1 MLFALM
7 EVEGSLP
14 KVSNI
19 LKSITK
25 RKGEAAS
32 LIKAGLHELEILKNN
47 LEHLGLKVW
56 IKSAIFSVH
65 NIFQCPMFRYSHSL
79 DWL

>member
-1 MLFALM
+1 MESTSSKSQIQSYLCSRGLPEHFITMLFALM

-25 RKGEAAS
+25 RKSEAAS
-32 LIKAGLHELEILKNN
+32 LIKSGLHELEILKNN
-47 LEHLGLKVW
+47 LEHLGLKV
-56 IKSAIFSVH
+56 
-65 NIFQCPMFRYSHSL
+65 
-79 DWL
+79 

>member
-25 RKGEAAS
+25 RKSEAAS
-32 LIKAGLHELEILKNN
+32 LIKSGLHELEILKNN
-47 LEHLGLKVW
+47 LEHLGLKV
-56 IKSAIFSVH
+56 
-65 NIFQCPMFRYSHSL
+65 
-79 DWL
+79 